1 MLTVIKAYLTPAE
14 AHAMRSLLESEGVF
28 CMLKDEDTI
37 VMMPY
42 LANAIQ
48 GVKLVVHEADVER
61 AVTILKEAGYI
72 KPEKDQGNFFLEN
85 KGLLVVII
93 ILFLFFLYHFLKTIP
108 GFSLW

>member
-1 MLTVIKAYLTPAE
+1 MLTIIKSYLTPAE
-14 AHAMRSLLESEGVF
+14 AHAMQSLLESQGVF
-28 CMLKDEDTI
+28 CLLKDEDTI

-72 KPEKDQGNFFLEN
+72 KPETEEKGFFRKN
-85 KGLLVVII
+85 KGLLIMTL